1 MEILSTHN
9 ADDYLY
15 ELKENMGSST
25 DFGTERFT
33 GLFLGHFFCITH
45 YCSYEWQDRC
55 TCQKNTAI
63 GVVRDSVD
71 GCTVKYFTTAGEIR
85 PQILIPIYL
94 IAIIT
99 SLLFTGNL
107 GIALYLIGYFTLA
120 AAFTAIVEPMTQAGK
135 DGKKSLYALLADP
148 QNPYNNL

>member
-1 MEILSTHN
+1 MKILSTHN

-25 DFGTERFT
+25 DFGLERFT
-33 GLFLGHFFCITH
+33 GVILGHFFCITH
-45 YCSYEWQDRC
+45 HCSFEWQDRC

-63 GVVRDSVD
+63 GVARDSVD
-71 GCTVKYFTTAGEIR
+71 GCTVKYFTTAGELR

-94 IAIIT
+94 IAIIL
-99 SLLFTGNL
+99 SLVFAGNMW
-107 GIALYLIGYFTLA
+107 IAAYMIGYFTLA
-120 AAFTAIVEPMTQAGK
+120 VILTAIIEPMTQAGK
-135 DGKKSLYALLADP
+135 DGKKSLHALMADP